1 MENGRIRAQI
11 DSFTGS
17 ELPTGSLRYSW
28 TDSDRDTTVGV
39 IANATGS
46 MLEKMEW
53 LLLFSW
59 QREVR
64 ERSSKI

>member
-17 ELPTGSLRYSW
+17 ELSTGSLRYSW